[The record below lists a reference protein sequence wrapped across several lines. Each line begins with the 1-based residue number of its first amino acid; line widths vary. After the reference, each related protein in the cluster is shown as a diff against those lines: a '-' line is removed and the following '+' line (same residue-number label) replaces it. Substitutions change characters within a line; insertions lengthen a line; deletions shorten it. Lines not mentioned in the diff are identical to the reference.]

1 MIKDLGVSKRVKVI
15 TNVRKNQL
23 IKLLLKSKLY
33 LHTSINEHFG
43 ISIVEA
49 MAMGCV
55 PIVHNSGGPRE
66 FVPSNQRFNNI
77 CEAADIVKKSI
88 DCWSPTLSKKFAKEA
103 EQFSEKNF
111 SKKFIDIFH
120 SHFQELSK

>member
-1 MIKDLGVSKRVKVI
+1 MISA
-15 TNVRKNQL
+15 
-23 IKLLLKSKLY
+23 
-33 LHTSINEHFG
+33 INEHFG

-66 FVPSNQRFNNI
+66 FVPSDHRFNNI
-77 CEAADIVKKSI
+77 CEAADVVKKSI
-88 DCWSPTLSKKFAKEA
+88 DCWSPTQAKKFARVA
-103 EQFSEKNF
+103 ERFSEKNF

-120 SHFQELSK
+120 SHFQKEVSK